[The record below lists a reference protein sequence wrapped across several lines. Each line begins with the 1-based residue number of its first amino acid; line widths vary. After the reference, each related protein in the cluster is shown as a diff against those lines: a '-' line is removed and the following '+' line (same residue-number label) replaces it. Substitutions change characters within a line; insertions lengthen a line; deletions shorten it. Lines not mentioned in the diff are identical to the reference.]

1 MWANRLKVGSPE
13 VQKMVGQPLAR
24 FRAGAMSCALWEN
37 EINVNGTM
45 KTVLKAGVSRRY
57 KDRDGTW
64 KSSQSFSRNEIPL
77 AIYCLE
83 RAFELSVDNQ
93 FIEEETAQ
101 AGSNGNGV
109 EEEVVM

>member
-1 MWANRLKVGSPE
+1 MSE
-13 VQKMVGQPLAR
+13 QPLAR

-37 EINVNGTM
+37 EINVSGTT
-45 KTVLKAGVSRRY
+45 KTMLKASVSRRY
-57 KDRDGTW
+57 KDKNGDW

-83 RAFELSVDNQ
+83 KAFEKI
-93 FIEEETAQ
+93 IEEETAQ
-101 AGSNGNGV
+101 SGNGNSV

>member
-1 MWANRLKVGSPE
+1 
-13 VQKMVGQPLAR
+13 MVGQPLAR

-45 KTVLKAGVSRRY
+45 KTVLKAGVTRRY
-57 KDRDGTW
+57 KDRDGNW

-83 RAFELSVDNQ
+83 RAFEKI
-93 FIEEETAQ
+93 IEEETAQ
-101 AGSNGNGV
+101 NGSNGSGV

>member
-1 MWANRLKVGSPE
+1 MSE
-13 VQKMVGQPLAR
+13 QPLAR

-37 EINVNGTM
+37 EIAVNGTTKM
-45 KTVLKAGVSRRY
+45 VLKASVSRRY
-57 KDRDGTW
+57 KDKDGNW

-83 RAFELSVDNQ
+83 RAFAKI
-93 FIEEETAQ
+93 IEEETAQ
-101 AGSNGNGV
+101 AGSNGSV